1 MWNLNAKNDWV
12 HADMSILKIVLMSEV
27 LSESH
32 LYEKCVCASDLSTGV
47 GNADFSHN
55 ESSKSRDDGRVVI
68 RVDGDND

>member
-1 MWNLNAKNDWV
+1 VWNLNAKNDWV
-12 HADMSILKIVLMSEV
+12 HADMSILMSEV

-32 LYEKCVCASDLSTGV
+32 LYEKCVCASGLSTGV